1 MSEGFYISYDIICYH
16 TLRRN
21 TLSGLSDTRHPLFWF
36 DVRLIYTD
44 HAKERAEQRGIEVLD
59 YLPPKSKFIKKSI
72 RKRSPVHL
80 FSYKQD
86 KRDVVIIIC
95 EDGIVLTVYYETPY
109 NHYVNF
115 GTIKSKKGFEYQINI
130 NKHPHRYVEEQMY
143 M

>member
-1 MSEGFYISYDIICYH
+1 M
-16 TLRRN
+16 
-21 TLSGLSDTRHPLFWF
+21 SGLSDTRHPLFWF

-86 KRDVVIIIC
+86 KRDVVIVIC

-130 NKHPHRYVEEQMY
+130 NKHPRRYVEEQMY

>member
-1 MSEGFYISYDIICYH
+1 M
-16 TLRRN
+16 
-21 TLSGLSDTRHPLFWF
+21 SGLSDTRHPLFWF

-130 NKHPHRYVEEQMY
+130 NKHPRRYVEEQMY

>member
-1 MSEGFYISYDIICYH
+1 
-16 TLRRN
+16 
-21 TLSGLSDTRHPLFWF
+21 LSGLSDTRHPLFWF

-86 KRDVVIIIC
+86 KRDVVIVIC

>member
-1 MSEGFYISYDIICYH
+1 M
-16 TLRRN
+16 
-21 TLSGLSDTRHPLFWF
+21 SGLSDTRHPLFWF

-86 KRDVVIIIC
+86 KRDVVIVIC

>member
-1 MSEGFYISYDIICYH
+1 M
-16 TLRRN
+16 
-21 TLSGLSDTRHPLFWF
+21 SGLSDTRHPLFWF

>member
-1 MSEGFYISYDIICYH
+1 
-16 TLRRN
+16 
-21 TLSGLSDTRHPLFWF
+21 LSGLSDTRHPLFWF